1 MSQLTCAVHRAR
13 VAAVDMLSARFSA
26 RLGLALSLVCC
37 PVFGPASN
45 APLAVAQDTAPRAGK
60 NGVEDTGPPAEPRDP
75 ATRVTLAT
83 IKIANERSMA
93 AGFFVSLP
101 ADMADKQKPRECVL
115 VTAHH
120 VFEQCLGPNAL
131 LLLRKRQPN
140 ATYNRVDMPV
150 KIREGEMPR
159 WVRHPQHDVAALR
172 VILPPDVATQPLP
185 HGTLADERAVRKSG
199 LHVGSRVLTF
209 GYPMRLEANSAG
221 FPIVRQGGIAS
232 FPFFPVALHPTMFID
247 MNAFAG
253 DSGGPVI
260 ATPADRTPA
269 ERGPANAS
277 SGKNGTANGNSVSG
291 GGVNGVA
298 NGMAHSGSSEVIVDE
313 PLVLGLITGQVR
325 HDERTTGI
333 MEERVTHY
341 PLGVALMIQ
350 AQFIRETIALLAN
363 AGQ

>member
-1 MSQLTCAVHRAR
+1 MS
-13 VAAVDMLSARFSA
+13 S
-26 RLGLALSLVCC
+26 
-37 PVFGPASN
+37 
-45 APLAVAQDTAPRAGK
+45 AVAQDAAPRAGK
-60 NGVEDTGPPAEPRDP
+60 NSVEDAGPLAEPQDP
-75 ATRVTLAT
+75 ATRVILAT

-101 ADMADKQKPRECVL
+101 ADLADKQRPRECVL

-120 VFEQCLGPNAL
+120 VFEQCLGPNAI

-159 WVRHPQHDVAALR
+159 WVRHPQHDVAAMR

-185 HGTLADERAVRKSG
+185 HATLADDRALRKSG

-232 FPFFPVALHPTMFID
+232 FPFSPVALHPTMFID

-277 SGKNGTANGNSVSG
+277 NGKNGTVNVTNVSSSLA
-291 GGVNGVA
+291 NGVA
-298 NGMAHSGSSEVIVDE
+298 NGGSSEAKADE

-325 HDERTTGI
+325 HDERTNGI